1 MNDVQSPRTALTIQL
16 PPGLIEELRT
26 LAREKQLSVDEVVLE
41 ACLAYTEP
49 YTWER
54 CYKEW
59 RRAHPNEPLREFGI
73 DGDELSPPPAGGDR
87 K

>member
-1 MNDVQSPRTALTIQL
+1 MIDIHAPRSALTAHL
-16 PPGLIEELRT
+16 PAALIDELKI
-26 LAREKQLSVDEVVLE
+26 LAQEKGVPVDDVVME

-59 RRAHPNEPLREFGI
+59 RRDHPDEPRSEFGI
-73 DGDELSPPPAGGDR
+73 DGNDIASSANEGRS
-87 K
+87 

>member
-1 MNDVQSPRTALTIQL
+1 MIDIHAPRSVLTARL
-16 PPGLIEELRT
+16 PAELIEELKL
-26 LAREKQLSVDEVVLE
+26 LALEKGVPIDDVVME

-59 RRAHPNEPLREFGI
+59 RRDHPDEPMRDFGI
-73 DGDELSPPPAGGDR
+73 DGNDLAPPANEGR
-87 K
+87 S

>member
-1 MNDVQSPRTALTIQL
+1 MVDIRSPRASLSVHL
-16 PPGLIEELRT
+16 PIELIEELRE
-26 LAREKQLSVDEVVLE
+26 LAQEKDLSIDDVVME

-59 RRAHPNEPLREFGI
+59 RRDHPDEPMSEFGI
-73 DGDELSPPPAGGDR
+73 DGYEIGYAH
-87 K
+87 